1 MHKFDVVIVD
11 YSYMFRL
18 LQNNHHQAVH
28 RKYKE
33 EIILHIDSESVLRLT
48 KVLTYIGMYVTRRI
62 AISNAKIIL
71 YKVKII
77 RSKKFNTNTFEM
89 ISILG

>member
-1 MHKFDVVIVD
+1 MHIFYVVIVD

-18 LQNNHHQAVH
+18 LQNNYHQAVH

-33 EIILHIDSESVLRLT
+33 EIMLHTDSETVLLLT
-48 KVLTYIGMYVTRRI
+48 KVLTYIGMYVNHRK
-62 AISNAKIIL
+62 SFSKAKIIL

-77 RSKKFNTNTFEM
+77 RSK
-89 ISILG
+89 ILIQTHSK